1 MSADRET
8 GKQTVGGKRKA
19 WTYEPPKAPPLAD
32 FLAGGESRKAFLK
45 YWLYENVDNAVD
57 LFFYFTF
64 MLLPARACS
73 ALGGWLGRLLAP
85 RFHKGAYARAAANLK
100 MIKPDLSD
108 TELKALLERYA
119 DSQGRQMAEYSV
131 VPRLARHHVRMI
143 GTEGLVER
151 CAQGPVIF
159 IAPHISNWEV
169 LWHCLLD
176 MGLAVTM
183 NYDPPKRRSRHYIV
197 NRLRK
202 GAGLGILKPGRS
214 FVRPALRILEDG
226 GNLLMFCDEGFNGYI
241 RAPFF
246 GRPAHLEGNYALVA
260 RMACKT
266 NALIYPLYIVRE
278 KGASFVLQALEPF
291 RLGINDVAEVQLG
304 EDVKYLNAAIE
315 PMVCE
320 RPEQWYFVD
329 NRLPNAGMARN
340 QTGYPIKGEAH
351 GAGMWSDL

>member
-1 MSADRET
+1 MTT
-8 GKQTVGGKRKA
+8 GDGTGSGPAGRKRKA

-32 FLAGGESRKAFLK
+32 FLAGGDRRRAFLR
-45 YWLYENVDNAVD
+45 YWLYENVDNAID
-57 LFFYFTF
+57 LFFYFAF

-100 MIKPDLSD
+100 MIRPDLSD
-108 TELKALLERYA
+108 AALQTRLERYA

-131 VPRLARHHVRMI
+131 LPRLARHHVRKI

-151 CAQGPVIF
+151 CADGPVIF

-183 NYDPPKRRSRHYIV
+183 NYDPPKRRSRHHIV

-214 FVRPALRILEDG
+214 FVRPALRLLEDG

-246 GRPAHLEGNYALVA
+246 GRPAHLEGNYAVIA
-260 RMACKT
+260 RMARKT
-266 NALIYPLYIVRE
+266 NALVYPLFIIRE
-278 KGASFVLQALEPF
+278 GGASFLLQALEPF
-291 RLGINDVAEVQLG
+291 RLAGIEDAEDRLI
-304 EDVKYLNAAIE
+304 EDIRFLNTVIE
-315 PMVCE
+315 QMVCE
-320 RPEQWYFVD
+320 YPEQWYFVD
-329 NRLPNAGMARN
+329 NRLP
-340 QTGYPIKGEAH
+340 
-351 GAGMWSDL
+351 

>member
-1 MSADRET
+1 MTTET
-8 GKQTVGGKRKA
+8 DKKVAVGKRKA

-32 FLAGGESRKAFLK
+32 FVAGGDRRKAFLR
-45 YWLYENVDNAVD
+45 YWLYENIGNAID
-57 LFFYFTF
+57 LFLYFAF
-64 MLLPARACS
+64 MLLPASVCS
-73 ALGGWLGRLLAP
+73 DLGGWLGRLLAP

-100 MIKPDLSD
+100 MIRPELGEAELEKL
-108 TELKALLERYA
+108 LKAYA

-131 VPRLARHHVRMI
+131 VPRLARRHVRKI

-151 CAQGPVIF
+151 CSEGPVIF

-176 MGLAVTM
+176 MGLEVTM

-214 FVRPALRILEDG
+214 FVRPALRILENG

-246 GRPAHLEGNYALVA
+246 GRPAHLEGNYALIA
-260 RMACKT
+260 RMARKT
-266 NALIYPLYIVRE
+266 NALIYPVYIVRE
-278 KGASFVLQALEPF
+278 RGTRFVLRALTPF
-291 RLGINDVAEVQLG
+291 MLPGRSGSEEHIVQDVAQ
-304 EDVKYLNAAIE
+304 LNAVIE
-315 PMVCE
+315 PMVHSYAD
-320 RPEQWYFVD
+320 QWYFVD
-329 NRLPNAGMARN
+329 NRP
-340 QTGYPIKGEAH
+340 
-351 GAGMWSDL
+351 

>member
-1 MSADRET
+1 MSADKEA
-8 GKQTVGGKRKA
+8 GKRAAGAKRKA
-19 WTYEPPKAPPLAD
+19 WIYEPPRAPPLAD
-32 FLAGGESRKAFLK
+32 FRAGGDQRKAFLR
-45 YWLYENVDNAVD
+45 YWLYDNIDNAID
-57 LFFYFTF
+57 LFFYFAF
-64 MLLPARACS
+64 MLLPASACS
-73 ALGGWLGRLLAP
+73 AIGGWLGRLLAP

-100 MIKPDLSD
+100 MIKPGLSD

-202 GAGLGILKPGRS
+202 GSGLGILKPGRS
-214 FVRPALRILEDG
+214 FVRPALRILENG
-226 GNLLMFCDEGFNGYI
+226 GNLLIFCDEGFNGQI

-246 GRPAHLEGNYALVA
+246 GAAAHLKGNYALIA
-260 RMACKT
+260 RMALRAD
-266 NALIYPLYIVRE
+266 ALLCPIYLVRE
-278 KGASFVLQALEPF
+278 NGAIFHLRSLEPF
-291 RLGINDVAEVQLG
+291 RLDKKSEI
-304 EDVKYLNAAIE
+304 IE
-315 PMVCE
+315 NVIRLDNTMEPIVSAFA
-320 RPEQWYFVD
+320 EQWYFLD
-329 NRLPNAGMARN
+329 NKL
-340 QTGYPIKGEAH
+340 
-351 GAGMWSDL
+351 

>member
-1 MSADRET
+1 MTT
-8 GKQTVGGKRKA
+8 GDGTGSGPAGRKRKA

-32 FLAGGESRKAFLK
+32 FLAGGDRRRAFLR
-45 YWLYENVDNAVD
+45 YWLYENVDNAID
-57 LFFYFTF
+57 LFFYFAF

-100 MIKPDLSD
+100 MIRPDLSEA
-108 TELKALLERYA
+108 ELETLLERYA

-131 VPRLARHHVRMI
+131 VPRLARRHVRKI

-151 CAQGPVIF
+151 CAEGPVIF

-214 FVRPALRILEDG
+214 FVRPALRILENG

-246 GRPAHLEGNYALVA
+246 GRPAHLESNYAVIA
-260 RMACKT
+260 RMARKT
-266 NALIYPLYIVRE
+266 NALVYPLFIIRE
-278 KGASFVLQALEPF
+278 GGANFLLQALEPF
-291 RLGINDVAEVQLG
+291 RLRTVEGAADQLTAN
-304 EDVKYLNAAIE
+304 VRLLNEAIE
-315 PMVCE
+315 EMVRE
-320 RPEQWYFVD
+320 YPEQWYFVD
-329 NRLPNAGMARN
+329 NRMLAAN
-340 QTGYPIKGEAH
+340 I
-351 GAGMWSDL
+351 

>member
-1 MSADRET
+1 MTTET
-8 GKQTVGGKRKA
+8 DKKVAIGKRKA

-32 FLAGGESRKAFLK
+32 FVAGGDRRKAFLR
-45 YWLYENVDNAVD
+45 YWLYENIGNAID
-57 LFFYFTF
+57 LFFYFAF
-64 MLLPARACS
+64 MLLPASVCS
-73 ALGGWLGRLLAP
+73 DLGGWLGRLLAP

-100 MIKPDLSD
+100 MIRPELGEAELE
-108 TELKALLERYA
+108 TLLKAYA

-131 VPRLARHHVRMI
+131 VPRLARRYVRKI

-151 CAQGPVIF
+151 CSEGPVIF

-176 MGLAVTM
+176 MGLEVTM

-214 FVRPALRILEDG
+214 FVRPALRILENG

-246 GRPAHLEGNYALVA
+246 GRPAHLEGNYALIA
-260 RMACKT
+260 RMARKT
-266 NALIYPLYIVRE
+266 NALIYPVYIVRE
-278 KGASFVLQALEPF
+278 RGAFSLFRSLGPFKLQLMDITE
-291 RLGINDVAEVQLG
+291 DQLI
-304 EDVKYLNAAIE
+304 EDMKLLDAVIE
-315 PMVCE
+315 PIVRE
-320 RPEQWYFVD
+320 YPAQWYFVD
-329 NRLPNAGMARN
+329 NR
-340 QTGYPIKGEAH
+340 I
-351 GAGMWSDL
+351 

>member
-1 MSADRET
+1 MR
-8 GKQTVGGKRKA
+8 
-19 WTYEPPKAPPLAD
+19 
-32 FLAGGESRKAFLK
+32 
-45 YWLYENVDNAVD
+45 YWLYENVDNAID
-57 LFFYFTF
+57 LLFYFAF

-100 MIKPDLSD
+100 MIRPDLSD
-108 TELKALLERYA
+108 TELETLLERYA

-131 VPRLARHHVRMI
+131 VPRLARRHVRKI

-151 CAQGPVIF
+151 CAEGPVIF
-159 IAPHISNWEV
+159 IAPHVSNWEV

-214 FVRPALRILEDG
+214 FVRPALRILENS
-226 GNLLMFCDEGFNGYI
+226 GNLLMFCDEGFNGRI

-246 GRPAHLEGNYALVA
+246 GQPAHLEGNYAIIA
-260 RMACKT
+260 RMARKT
-266 NALIYPLYIVRE
+266 NALIYPLFIARE
-278 KGASFVLQALEPF
+278 GGASFVLKALEPF
-291 RLGINDVAEVQLG
+291 RLPATDAPEDQLT
-304 EDVKYLNAAIE
+304 EDVRLLNAVIE
-315 PMVCE
+315 PIVRE
-320 RPEQWYFVD
+320 NPEQWYFID
-329 NRLPNAGMARN
+329 NQMPAAN
-340 QTGYPIKGEAH
+340 I
-351 GAGMWSDL
+351 

>member
-1 MSADRET
+1 MTT
-8 GKQTVGGKRKA
+8 GDGTGSGPAGRKRKA
-19 WTYEPPKAPPLAD
+19 WTYSPPNAPPLAD
-32 FLAGGESRKAFLK
+32 FLAGGDRHRAFLR
-45 YWLYENVDNAVD
+45 YWLYENIDNAID
-57 LFFYFTF
+57 LLFYFAF

-73 ALGGWLGRLLAP
+73 ALGGWLGRFLAP

-100 MIKPDLSD
+100 MIRPDLSD
-108 TELKALLERYA
+108 AELQTRLERYA

-131 VPRLARHHVRMI
+131 VPRLARRHVRKI

-151 CAQGPVIF
+151 CAEGPMIF
-159 IAPHISNWEV
+159 IAPHISNGEV

-214 FVRPALRILEDG
+214 FVRPALRILENG

-246 GRPAHLEGNYALVA
+246 GRPAHLEGNYAVIA
-260 RMACKT
+260 RMARKT
-266 NALIYPLYIVRE
+266 NALVYPLFIIRE
-278 KGASFVLQALEPF
+278 GGANFLLQALEPF
-291 RLGINDVAEVQLG
+291 RLPAMEDAEDRLI
-304 EDVKYLNAAIE
+304 EDIRFLNTVIE
-315 PMVCE
+315 SMVCE
-320 RPEQWYFVD
+320 YPEQWYFVD
-329 NRLPNAGMARN
+329 NRLP
-340 QTGYPIKGEAH
+340 
-351 GAGMWSDL
+351 